1 MVTPPPGFITCNP
14 LGPRLTTSFPDIVAT
29 RPPWVTAWVPIQTTE
44 APEAETARPLTF
56 PTTLSGLGATV
67 GRAKVVTT
75 PPGLWTT
82 SPLAP
87 RVATLLDPARVT
99 ALPPDVIVWPL
110 ITTFESPGA
119 AEIGWPPIVAITCE
133 LGGGG
138 GGEVGAGGFA
148 KKVAESPELV
158 PPMKTPD
165 VPTETTTGWL
175 FESVIVV
182 TDPGFAVEP
191 FGSTTPDDPGMALM
205 VWLPIVAIAVAE
217 AGVEG
222 VNAGGAGGVLEGGGG
237 GGGGGGLA
245 APTED

>member
-1 MVTPPPGFITCNP
+1 M
-14 LGPRLTTSFPDIVAT
+14 
-29 RPPWVTAWVPIQTTE
+29 VPIQTTE
-44 APEAETARPLTF
+44 APEAETARPLTVS
-56 PTTLSGLGATV
+56 TTLPGLGAAV
-67 GRAKVVTT
+67 GRAKVVTS

-87 RVATLLDPARVT
+87 RVATLLDPVRVT

-165 VPTETTTGWL
+165 APTETTTGWL

-191 FGSTTPDDPGMALM
+191 FGSTTPDDPGMALI
-205 VWLPIVAIAVAE
+205 VWLPTVAIAVAE
-217 AGVEG
+217 VGVGIEG
-222 VNAGGAGGVLEGGGG
+222 VNAGGAGGLLAGGGG

-245 APTED
+245 APTEV